1 MAKDINSIFFDIT
14 PEIEELALKCETN
27 NAIDKELYTKYEV
40 KRGLR
45 DLNGKGV
52 LAGLTNISDV
62 CATKIVD
69 GVSVPCAGNLY
80 YRGYNI
86 KDLVS
91 GFLEAKHFGF
101 EEIAYL
107 LLFGELPN
115 QKELENF
122 KDMIADRRMLP
133 PNFVRD
139 VIMKAPSR
147 DMMNSITRSIL
158 QLYSYDDKADDT
170 SIPNVLRQSLNLIS
184 QFPMLMVYSYL
195 AYNYR
200 MGEDLYIYAPKKEL
214 SMAENILMMLRED
227 RQYTELEAK
236 ILDMA
241 LVLHMDHGGG
251 NNSTFTT
258 HVVTSSGTDTY
269 STIAAAM
276 ASLKG
281 PKHGGANVKVTQM
294 FEDMKTQLTD
304 WQDDDQIRAY
314 LEALLEKRAF
324 DKRGLIYGMGHAIY
338 SVSDPRAEIFKK
350 FVKQLAYEK
359 GHEAEYVLYEK
370 VEKMAPEIISERR
383 KMYKGVN
390 ANVDFYS
397 GLVYSM
403 LDLPPA
409 LYTPIFAA
417 ARIVGW
423 SAHRIEEL
431 VNADKIIRPLIK
443 AQKAGMDVNANQLE
457 SHLLSGGRVD
467 NVVDAL
473 IAAHRANLDLSFE
486 RAAAIDLAGRNVFE
500 AVKMSVTPKIIET
513 PWISAVAIDGIEVK
527 VIAKVTVRANL
538 SRLVGGAGEETIIA
552 RVGEGIVTTVGSS
565 QSHKSVLENPDLIS
579 RTVLSKG
586 LDNGTAFEILSI
598 DIADVDIGRN
608 IGAHLQ
614 IQQAEAD
621 KQIAQAKAEERRAT
635 AIAKEQEMRAEVEH
649 MKAKV
654 VEAEAEVPRAM
665 AEALRSGNLG
675 VMDYYRM
682 QNVQADTAMK
692 NNVGN
697 TDLSKVF
704 HKEQCIET
712 KDN

>member
-195 AYNYR
+195 AYNYK

-258 HVVTSSGTDTY
+258 HVVSSSGTDTY
-269 STIAAAM
+269 SAIAASLG
-276 ASLKG
+276 SLKG
-281 PKHGGANVKVTQM
+281 PRHGGANIKVKHM
-294 FEDMKTQLTD
+294 FDNMKETVDD
-304 WQDDDQIRAY
+304 WNDDDEIKSY
-314 LEALLEKRAF
+314 LKGIL
-324 DKRGLIYGMGHAIY
+324 DKRLYDKSGLIYGIGHAVYAI
-338 SVSDPRAEIFKK
+338 SDPRAELLKEFTKK
-350 FVKQLAYEK
+350 LAVAK
-359 GHEAEYVLYEK
+359 GRTDELKLYEN
-370 VEKMAPEIISERR
+370 VERIAPEVISKSHKRT
-383 KMYKGVN
+383 KSVS

-397 GLVYSM
+397 GFIYSM
-403 LDLPPA
+403 LGLPDE
-409 LYTPIFAA
+409 LYTPMFAA
-417 ARIVGW
+417 ARMAGW
-423 SAHRIEEL
+423 SAHRIEEII
-431 VNADKIIRPLIK
+431 NAGKIIRPAYK
-443 AQKAGMDVNANQLE
+443 
-457 SHLLSGGRVD
+457 
-467 NVVDAL
+467 NV
-473 IAAHRANLDLSFE
+473 
-486 RAAAIDLAGRNVFE
+486 
-500 AVKMSVTPKIIET
+500 
-513 PWISAVAIDGIEVK
+513 
-527 VIAKVTVRANL
+527 AK
-538 SRLVGGAGEETIIA
+538 
-552 RVGEGIVTTVGSS
+552 
-565 QSHKSVLENPDLIS
+565 KENYIPLNK
-579 RTVLSKG
+579 R
-586 LDNGTAFEILSI
+586 
-598 DIADVDIGRN
+598 
-608 IGAHLQ
+608 
-614 IQQAEAD
+614 
-621 KQIAQAKAEERRAT
+621 
-635 AIAKEQEMRAEVEH
+635 
-649 MKAKV
+649 
-654 VEAEAEVPRAM
+654 
-665 AEALRSGNLG
+665 
-675 VMDYYRM
+675 
-682 QNVQADTAMK
+682 
-692 NNVGN
+692 
-697 TDLSKVF
+697 
-704 HKEQCIET
+704 
-712 KDN
+712 

>member
-1 MAKDINSIFFDIT
+1 
-14 PEIEELALKCETN
+14 
-27 NAIDKELYTKYEV
+27 
-40 KRGLR
+40 
-45 DLNGKGV
+45 
-52 LAGLTNISDV
+52 
-62 CATKIVD
+62 
-69 GVSVPCAGNLY
+69 
-80 YRGYNI
+80 
-86 KDLVS
+86 
-91 GFLEAKHFGF
+91 
-101 EEIAYL
+101 
-107 LLFGELPN
+107 
-115 QKELENF
+115 
-122 KDMIADRRMLP
+122 MLP

-359 GHEAEYVLYEK
+359 GHEAEYALYEK

-423 SAHRIEEL
+423 SAHRLEEL
-431 VNADKIIRPLIK
+431 KNVDKIIRPAYKPLAPYRDYIK
-443 AQKAGMDVNANQLE
+443 
-457 SHLLSGGRVD
+457 
-467 NVVDAL
+467 
-473 IAAHRANLDLSFE
+473 LDD
-486 RAAAIDLAGRNVFE
+486 R
-500 AVKMSVTPKIIET
+500 
-513 PWISAVAIDGIEVK
+513 
-527 VIAKVTVRANL
+527 
-538 SRLVGGAGEETIIA
+538 
-552 RVGEGIVTTVGSS
+552 
-565 QSHKSVLENPDLIS
+565 
-579 RTVLSKG
+579 
-586 LDNGTAFEILSI
+586 
-598 DIADVDIGRN
+598 
-608 IGAHLQ
+608 
-614 IQQAEAD
+614 
-621 KQIAQAKAEERRAT
+621 
-635 AIAKEQEMRAEVEH
+635 
-649 MKAKV
+649 
-654 VEAEAEVPRAM
+654 
-665 AEALRSGNLG
+665 
-675 VMDYYRM
+675 
-682 QNVQADTAMK
+682 
-692 NNVGN
+692 
-697 TDLSKVF
+697 
-704 HKEQCIET
+704 
-712 KDN
+712 